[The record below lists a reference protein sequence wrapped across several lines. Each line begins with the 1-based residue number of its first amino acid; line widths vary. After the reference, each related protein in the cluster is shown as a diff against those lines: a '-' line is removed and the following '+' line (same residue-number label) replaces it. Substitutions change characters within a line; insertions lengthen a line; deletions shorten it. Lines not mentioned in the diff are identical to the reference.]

1 MKPLYAFARFSISI
15 FFLTLSVLLASLWL
29 RSYSWQDSLVVQF
42 PGANSASIESVA
54 GELRFAFFPVS
65 REWSVV
71 SKRQPS
77 LFESTLDFRPAT
89 NPAILPWGPMIGF
102 PCWYLSLV
110 SAAAAGVPWMLRSR
124 RLRRRVSSAVA
135 VPDLNCTLEHAA

>member
-54 GELRFAFFPVS
+54 GELRFALFPLP
-65 REWSVV
+65 RKWSVA
-71 SKRQPS
+71 SKKQPS
-77 LFESTLDFRPAT
+77 LLESTLHYKPAT
-89 NPAILPWGPMIGF
+89 NPAILPWGPMISF
-102 PCWYLSLV
+102 RCWYLALV
-110 SAAAAGVPWMLRSR
+110 SAV
-124 RLRRRVSSAVA
+124 
-135 VPDLNCTLEHAA
+135 